1 MGEKVSFRE
10 KLAYGVGD
18 GGCNFVW
25 TTISSFLVLYYTDS
39 VGLSAAVV
47 GTIMLITRILDAFT
61 DIGMGAIIDRTHT
74 KWGKARPWVLWSSL
88 PMAIGLIL
96 LFNVP
101 GNLGTSGKTIYTFL
115 TYLFITSIAYTAS
128 NLSYNSLLSLITTEQ
143 NDRTT
148 MSSIRFIC
156 TLIAILF
163 ISFTTMKFVAKFGWG
178 GTSVIYG
185 IIAFV
190 LLLITF
196 FGTKERYVPIVTKEH
211 SHITFGQ
218 SVKILFQNKYF
229 IFAALLFVVNYAA
242 IGVTGG
248 IGIYYAR
255 DVLGNADFFGTLTLA
270 GMFPILIGLPIFPAL
285 AKKYGKWVCLMA
297 GYILQIIGLVI
308 IIAMPTNL
316 TAVLAGLVIKGVGS
330 VPHTAGLFAL
340 VADVVDYGEW
350 KTNVR
355 IDGLTYSATS
365 FGMKVGTGI
374 GTAMVGWILA
384 FGKYDAAAS
393 AQGDNALRAMKALY
407 AYIPLTLVILGVM
420 VLSFLNIDKIYP
432 IITKDL
438 EKRRAKACE

>member
-61 DIGMGAIIDRTHT
+61 DIGMGSIIDRTHT

-88 PMAIGLIL
+88 PMAVGLIL

-101 GNLGTSGKTIYTFL
+101 GNLGTGGKTIYAFL
-115 TYLFITSIAYTAS
+115 TYLFVTAIAYTAS
-128 NLSYNSLLSLITTEQ
+128 NLSYNTLLSLITTEQ

-178 GTSVIYG
+178 GTSVIFG
-185 IIAFV
+185 VIALV

-196 FGTKERYVPIVTKEH
+196 FGTKERYVPIAPKEQ
-211 SHITFGQ
+211 SHITFGH

-229 IFAALLFVVNYAA
+229 IFAALLFIVNYAA

-285 AKKYGKWVCLMA
+285 AKKFGKWMCLMS

-316 TAVLAGLVIKGVGS
+316 TAVLVGLVIKGVGS

-374 GTAMVGWILA
+374 GTALVGWILA
-384 FGKYDAAAS
+384 FGKYDATAS
-393 AQGDNALRAMKALY
+393 TQSDSALWAMKALY
-407 AYIPLTLVILGVM
+407 AYIPLVLVILGVI
-420 VLSFLNIDKIYP
+420 VLFFLNIDKIYP

-438 EKRRAKACE
+438 EERRAKASK